1 MIELVQHIRQ
11 LILTHDCVIIPGFG
25 GFIANRLPARIMH
38 DGRSM
43 LPPGK
48 SIGFN
53 QHLTLNDGLLIQSV
67 MNSEG
72 LSYPAAEKQVNAAA
86 EKMKAE
92 IRRHGQVMLPGIGC
106 LQKDIRGDIR
116 FTSLEETVMSVQS
129 YGLERLEIKKAKDL
143 EQERPAAT
151 VQKGRKTRLSIWKPV
166 AKYAAAAIAAAAM
179 YFMAALPVN
188 DFSSEHFD
196 DFAAIAP
203 AGLIN
208 GNAEKP
214 AQPVIITAAA
224 ETEKPAQT
232 PEAAPAQ
239 PEKPAQPVAKPQAPA
254 AQQKAEPKAS
264 AEKYHIIIAS
274 VVSEADAQTAAKRL
288 KDRGYKGASCRKS
301 KTNSRISIASFA
313 SYDEALA
320 KLREIR
326 KQQEFKDAWLLTE

>member
-25 GFIANRLPARIMH
+25 GFIANPLPARIMH
-38 DGRSM
+38 DGRTM

-53 QHLTLNDGLLIQSV
+53 QNLTLNDGLLIQSV
-67 MNSEG
+67 MQTEG
-72 LSYPAAEKQVNAAA
+72 LTYPAAEKQVNSAV
-86 EKMKAE
+86 EKIKAE
-92 IRRHGQVMLPGIGC
+92 IRRHGQMTLQGIGR
-106 LQKDIRGDIR
+106 LQKDIKGDIR
-116 FTSLEETVMSVQS
+116 FTSLEETVISVQS
-129 YGLERLEIKKAKDL
+129 YGLERLEIKKAKDI
-143 EQERPAAT
+143 EQERPT
-151 VQKGRKTRLSIWKPV
+151 DRKPQKTRLSIWKPV

-203 AGLIN
+203 AGLIGSN
-208 GNAEKP
+208 VEKT

-224 ETEKPAQT
+224 ETEKPVQT
-232 PEAAPAQ
+232 PETAKAETENTTQPAAIQ
-239 PEKPAQPVAKPQAPA
+239 KAPA
-254 AQQKAEPKAS
+254 AAPQKEEAKADK
-264 AEKYHIIIAS
+264 EKYHIIIAS
-274 VVSEADAQTAAKRL
+274 VVSEADAKAAAERL
-288 KDRGYKGASCRKS
+288 KDKGYKGASCRKS
-301 KTNSRISIASFA
+301 KTNSRISIASFE
-313 SYDEALA
+313 SYDEALS